1 MTFNEK
7 TIEIKKIYDGK
18 IIKLELQTVEL
29 CNKNIAE
36 REIVRHKGGVAVIP
50 ITENNEIIMVRQ
62 FRKPFDEDLLEVP
75 AGKIEDDEKPE
86 VCAVRELKE
95 ETGYTADKISF
106 INVMYPSP
114 GYTDEKIYIYKAE
127 GLKAGDLSL
136 DEDEFLNVE
145 KYSLKQAV
153 EMVKNGVIKD
163 AKSIIAILLLSN

>member
-1 MTFNEK
+1 MNFNEK

-36 REIVRHKGGVAVIP
+36 REIIRHKGGVAVIP

-62 FRKPFDEDLLEVP
+62 FRKAFDEDLLEVP
-75 AGKIEDDEKPE
+75 AGKIENGEKPE

-106 INVMYPSP
+106 MNVMYPSP

-127 GLKAGDLSL
+127 GLNAGDLAL
-136 DEDEFLNVE
+136 DDDEFLNVE
-145 KYSLKQAV
+145 KYTLKQAV
-153 EMVKNGVIKD
+153 EMVKTGVLKD